1 MSRAGTSAPSG
12 ALQQGPRVR
21 NDADL
26 IAACRLGD
34 DAAWEELVERFS
46 PFVYGIAARGYGLGH
61 TEAEGVFQEVF
72 ARTYEHLRR
81 VGDEPSLRQWIGQLA
96 HRLSADRLRGTG
108 GVPAIGP
115 VDPPGVEEVLDRFR
129 EALDARD
136 ALAGLPEDCR
146 EILERF
152 FCRDE
157 SYTTIA
163 TALNVLP
170 GEVATR
176 ISRSLTLLSE
186 LLEGREPPVR
196 PSRGRVTR

>member
-12 ALQQGPRVR
+12 ALQQSLRLTD
-21 NDADL
+21 DADL
-26 IAACRLGD
+26 TAACRLGD
-34 DAAWEELVERFS
+34 DGAWEELVERLS
-46 PFVYGIAARGYGLGH
+46 PLVYGIAARGYGLEH
-61 TEAEGVFQEVF
+61 AEAEGVFQEVF

-96 HRLSADRLRGTG
+96 RRLSADQLRRKG
-108 GVPAIGP
+108 GVPVRGP
-115 VDPPGVEEVLDRFR
+115 ADPPGVEEVLNRFR

-157 SYTTIA
+157 SYRTIA
-163 TALNVLP
+163 AALDVPP
-170 GEVATR
+170 GAVASR
-176 ISRSLTLLSE
+176 IARSLTMLSE

-196 PSRGRVTR
+196 PSRGRVMR